1 MPDDPIFEPGTETA
15 TEATTEPAT
24 TTPTETPVG
33 LTAQETAE
41 LVSTSIQPILQQIQG
56 LTQSIAQY
64 AANSAPANEEPVAGP
79 DDFLTEFSQDPKG
92 TVQKIASEVSM
103 QQLKGV
109 APLLS
114 GILQQGHG
122 VFVDKAADGLDSTF
136 GKGAYEAILKPD
148 LDRVWDIYQKQDMT
162 RLGDGEVIA
171 RHFNE
176 MKGIKMDEL
185 IKYRD
190 EFKATGDKQ
199 AAEENKT
206 LMEQVRQDFTT
217 NMTGGIRMT
226 VPDNGKPGPEV
237 QQYLDDIEKA
247 TGEKQPDAVA
257 WAAETD
263 FPSTLEGYR
272 AKVKADKEAAKKT
285 GASA

>member
-1 MPDDPIFEPGTETA
+1 MPDDPIFEPGTDTA
-15 TEATTEPAT
+15 TDTAPAT
-24 TTPTETPVG
+24 PAETPAG
-33 LTAQETAE
+33 MTAQETAE
-41 LVSTSIQPILQQIQG
+41 LVTTSLQPVLDQIQT
-56 LTQSIAQY
+56 LAQGVADLA
-64 AANSAPANEEPVAGP
+64 AANVPTPAAVPEPGP

-92 TVQKIASEVSM
+92 TVQKIAAEVAM
-103 QQLKGV
+103 GQLKGV

>member
-1 MPDDPIFEPGTETA
+1 MPDDPIFEPGTDTA
-15 TEATTEPAT
+15 TDTAPAT
-24 TTPTETPVG
+24 PAETPAG
-33 LTAQETAE
+33 MTAQETAE
-41 LVSTSIQPILQQIQG
+41 LVTTSLKPVLDQIQT
-56 LTQSIAQY
+56 LAQGVADLA
-64 AANSAPANEEPVAGP
+64 AANVPTPAVVPEPGP

-92 TVQKIASEVSM
+92 TVQKIAAEVAM
-103 QQLKGV
+103 GQLKGV

>member
-1 MPDDPIFEPGTETA
+1 MPDDPIFEPGTDTA
-15 TEATTEPAT
+15 TDTAPAT
-24 TTPTETPVG
+24 PAETPAG
-33 LTAQETAE
+33 MTAQETAE
-41 LVSTSIQPILQQIQG
+41 LVPTSLKPVLDQIQT
-56 LTQSIAQY
+56 LAQGVADL
-64 AANSAPANEEPVAGP
+64 AASNLPPPAAVPEVGP
-79 DDFLTEFSQDPKG
+79 DDFLTEDSQDPKG
-92 TVQKIASEVSM
+92 KVQKIAAEVAM
-103 QQLKGV
+103 GQLKGV